1 MFASKSV
8 KKKIIIT
15 KNYTKS
21 RDEAAKSMQTKGV
34 GILHLV
40 NCTAENFH
48 QEKFS
53 PNLILYSVYIDEAFD
68 KFSGGANISPTKI

>member
-1 MFASKSV
+1 
-8 KKKIIIT
+8 
-15 KNYTKS
+15 
-21 RDEAAKSMQTKGV
+21 MQTKGV

-68 KFSGGANISPTKI
+68 KFSGGANISPRKI